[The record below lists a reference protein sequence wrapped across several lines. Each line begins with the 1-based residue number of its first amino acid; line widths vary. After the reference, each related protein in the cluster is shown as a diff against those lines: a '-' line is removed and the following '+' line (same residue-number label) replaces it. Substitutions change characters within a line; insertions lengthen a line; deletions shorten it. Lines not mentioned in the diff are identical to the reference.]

1 MAKKKALV
9 LCNETL
15 LSDLVVFTLE
25 KLLCDVDLVDNP
37 KDAVNKIESEDYN
50 IVVIGENKGTVVKS
64 KLAEIIYN
72 KAKRK
77 PHIVIFKKV
86 GETIPKEFYLTIIPR
101 PNFHEELLEV
111 VEKEGA
117 VPTQIYQMEHIDLSN
132 YIKFP
137 HFKKT
142 NIFNFLKELKG
153 NVKFHIKNNKHEIL
167 GFTMGADI
175 FILKSTLNNIYD
187 MLNLNEVEIAKETLN
202 LNEFLSLTLDTK
214 TFKSNLR
221 DFIVN
226 CIINT
231 NDRNLLLSFLPKK
244 ESIVTLKAPT
254 YIVRQVDL
262 INQNIEIEKLQNNHN
277 HTTIEDL
284 IGGIEPDLNKIKAV
298 VCMYALNMIDTEEPV
313 ASKKYDVKI
322 KKSFLKKIIDKIR
335 GL

>member
-37 KDAVNKIESEDYN
+37 KDAVSKIESQDYN

-101 PNFHEELLEV
+101 PNFHEALLEV

-117 VPTQIYQMEHIDLSN
+117 IATQIYQMEHVDLSN

-153 NVKFHIKNNKHEIL
+153 NAKFHIKSKNHEIL

-187 MLNLNEVEIAKETLN
+187 MLSLNEVEVAKETLN

-226 CIINT
+226 CINNT
-231 NDRNLLLSFLPKK
+231 NDKDLLLTFLPKK

-262 INQNIEIEKLQNNHN
+262 INQNIDIGKLQNDQN

-284 IGGIEPDLNKIKAV
+284 IGTDGDLNKIKAV

-313 ASKKYDVKI
+313 SSKKYDVKI

>member
-50 IVVIGENKGTVVKS
+50 IVVIGENRGTVVKS
-64 KLAEIIYN
+64 KLAEIVYN

-101 PNFHEELLEV
+101 PNFHEALLEV
-111 VEKEGA
+111 VEKEGVTA
-117 VPTQIYQMEHIDLSN
+117 PQIYQMEHVDLSN

-153 NVKFHIKNNKHEIL
+153 NVKFHIKNSDEIL

-175 FILKSTLNNIYD
+175 FILRSTLNNIYD
-187 MLNLNEVEIAKETLN
+187 LLSLNEVEIAKETLN

-231 NDRNLLLSFLPKK
+231 NDKNLLLTFLPKK
-244 ESIVTLKAPT
+244 ESIATLKAPT
-254 YIVRQVDL
+254 YIVKQVDL
-262 INQNIEIEKLQNNHN
+262 INENVDIEKLQSNN

-284 IGGIEPDLNKIKAV
+284 IGTAGDINKIKAV
-298 VCMYALNMIDTEEPV
+298 VCMYALNMIDIEEPI
-313 ASKKYDVKI
+313 SNKKYDVKI